1 MMFSKI
7 NLPCSDARER
17 GAMRD
22 YVECEKE
29 VQFSDAIRSELN
41 RADFKRVSDLLFR
54 RLFSDMEIH
63 IYDGDIVP
71 KHGPGA
77 TADKLSG
84 NSKYQLSTWTDRLE
98 EIFPAGEFLIPNWSF
113 IDQYTDVN
121 HLEPGDEIPVRVISV
136 PKTQKTPRIIAIE
149 PTAMQYVQQ
158 GVLELFLETLRSRD
172 HRGRRRF
179 DSLFQFLGFDD
190 QTPNQELAKKGSLDG
205 SLATL
210 DLSEAS
216 DRVSNQLVRDLV
228 SSFRYLHAALDA
240 SRSRKADVP
249 GHGEI
254 RLAKYASMG
263 SALTF
268 PVEAMVFL
276 TVVFLGIE
284 RELNV
289 PLSRKTV
296 ERFVGQVRIY
306 GDDIIVP
313 VDYVQSVVRE
323 LETFGF
329 RVNAGKS
336 FWTGGFRESCGRDYY
351 HGEDVSIVRVRELF
365 PTQRQHATE
374 VISIVSLRNQLYY
387 AGYWATVR
395 WLDEYIT
402 KVIRHFPHVLPSSP
416 VLGRHSFLGYQ
427 AERTDEFLHSP
438 LVKGYVISAVP
449 PSDVLDGYG
458 ALLKF
463 SLKRGTEPSADER
476 HLERAGRPHVVKIKL
491 RWSSAV

>member
-1 MMFSKI
+1 MFSKI
-7 NLPCSDARER
+7 LLPCSDARTR

-29 VQFSDAIRSELN
+29 VRISDLERSQLN

-54 RLFSDMEIH
+54 RLFSSMENH
-63 IYDGDIVP
+63 IYAGDIRP

-84 NSKYQLSTWTDRLE
+84 NSKYLLSTWTDRLE
-98 EIFPAGEFLIPNWSF
+98 EIFPAGEFLIPNWSYF
-113 IDQYTDVN
+113 DQYTDVD
-121 HLEPGDEIPVRVISV
+121 HLEPGAEMPVRVIPV
-136 PKTQKTPRIIAIE
+136 PKTQKTPRVIAIE

-172 HRGRRRF
+172 HKGRRRF
-179 DSLFQFLGFDD
+179 DSLHRFLGFDD
-190 QTPNQELAKKGSLDG
+190 QIPNQEMAKKGSLDG

-228 SSFRYLHAALDA
+228 SNFRYLHAAIDA

-249 GHGEI
+249 GQGI
-254 RLAKYASMG
+254 VRLAKFASMG

-276 TVVFLGIE
+276 TIIFIGIE
-284 RELNV
+284 KELNV
-289 PLSRKTV
+289 PLDPKTIT
-296 ERFVGQVRIY
+296 RFVGQVRVY
-306 GDDIIVP
+306 GDDIIIP
-313 VDYVQSVVRE
+313 VEYVQSVVRE

-329 RVNAGKS
+329 RVNTGKS

-351 HGEDVSIVRVRELF
+351 SGEDVSVVRVRQLF

-387 AGYWATVR
+387 AGYWATVK

-427 AERTDEFLHSP
+427 AERSDEFLHSP
-438 LVKGYVISAVP
+438 LVRGYVISAVP
-449 PSDVLDGYG
+449 PSDELDGHG

-463 SLKRGTEPSADER
+463 FLKRGEEPSADER
-476 HLERAGRPHVVKIKL
+476 HLRRAGRPHVVKIKL
-491 RWSSAV
+491 RWASAV